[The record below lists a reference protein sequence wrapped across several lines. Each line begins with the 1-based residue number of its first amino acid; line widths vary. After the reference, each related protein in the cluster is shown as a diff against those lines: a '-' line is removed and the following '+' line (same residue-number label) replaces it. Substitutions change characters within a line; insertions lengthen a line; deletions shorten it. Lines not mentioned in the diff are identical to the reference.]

1 VLSVANG
8 YNVYRWTEDGVA
20 YWAVSDV
27 ASADLDEFA
36 ELFRAT
42 PPDQ

>member
-1 VLSVANG
+1 M
-8 YNVYRWTEDGVA
+8 YRWVEDGVA

-27 ASADLDEFA
+27 AAADLHKFS

>member
-1 VLSVANG
+1 MDG
-8 YNVYRWTEDGVA
+8 YNMYRWVEDGVA

-27 ASADLDEFA
+27 AAADLDKFF